1 MTFNGNNFIVSILLS
16 SFLGG
21 FSKAS
26 DSIPVGQFF
35 LVEQSSP
42 EVNQALMKA
51 NSISS
56 PGGLV
61 FWNASKSDYAKLQMT
76 ISKYSLKAQERRDDP
91 WLFSIDYEGGA
102 LTKTPSGKT
111 VPGVQRFVKGFTPLA
126 HPIWLG
132 KSMSS
137 FGTELCEL
145 HGKIMGKELSAA
157 GINYPLTV
165 VSDLASRLFSNRGI
179 SKNSY
184 QVSECMKAFLKSM
197 SEAESMITVTKHF
210 PGLGQTIGDTH
221 DVVSVSTAKT
231 MDEFNNHLRP
241 FAQLIEFANSYQMGN
256 QLSILASHASFP
268 LVDNKNLTTE
278 SSILLEDILVHQL
291 GFQGIRVSDAMWMGD
306 YNRLNGA
313 ELYAAY
319 ASSFIAGLDLLMI
332 PFAKYQGAIQAFDQ
346 LARNQVSPEFKVRL
360 ERRMG
365 LSLTVIQ
372 EKFINRAKES
382 LMRLKQSKKLL
393 KHAVDVINPNTE
405 PTNLTRSERIRY
417 GEILHQLGYGS
428 QLNQTLNLP

>member
-184 QVSECMKAFLKSM
+184 QVSECMKAFLK
-197 SEAESMITVTKHF
+197 VCLK
-210 PGLGQTIGDTH
+210 
-221 DVVSVSTAKT
+221 
-231 MDEFNNHLRP
+231 R
-241 FAQLIEFANSYQMGN
+241 
-256 QLSILASHASFP
+256 
-268 LVDNKNLTTE
+268 
-278 SSILLEDILVHQL
+278 
-291 GFQGIRVSDAMWMGD
+291 
-306 YNRLNGA
+306 
-313 ELYAAY
+313 
-319 ASSFIAGLDLLMI
+319 
-332 PFAKYQGAIQAFDQ
+332 
-346 LARNQVSPEFKVRL
+346 SP
-360 ERRMG
+360 
-365 LSLTVIQ
+365 
-372 EKFINRAKES
+372 
-382 LMRLKQSKKLL
+382 
-393 KHAVDVINPNTE
+393 
-405 PTNLTRSERIRY
+405 
-417 GEILHQLGYGS
+417 
-428 QLNQTLNLP
+428 

>member
-1 MTFNGNNFIVSILLS
+1 MTFKGSAFIVSILLS
-16 SFLGG
+16 TLLGV
-21 FSKAS
+21 FSKAA
-26 DSIPVGQFF
+26 DIIPVGQFF

-42 EVNQALMKA
+42 ELSQVLMNV

-61 FWNASKSDYAKLQMT
+61 FWNASKSDYAKLQST
-76 ISKYSLKAQERRDDP
+76 ISKYSAKAKERGEEP

-102 LTKTPSGKT
+102 LSKTPSGKT
-111 VPGVQRFVKGFTPLA
+111 VAGVQRFVKGFTPLA

-132 KSMSS
+132 KSMNK

-145 HGKIMGKELSAA
+145 HGAIMGKELSAV

-179 SKNSY
+179 SKNPI

-210 PGLGQTIGDTH
+210 PGLGQTVGDTH
-221 DVVSVSTAKT
+221 DIVSVSTAKT
-231 MDEFNNHLRP
+231 MDEFNEHLRP

-268 LVDNKNLTTE
+268 LVDKKNLTTE
-278 SSILLEDILVHQL
+278 SSILLDDILVHQL

-306 YNRLNGA
+306 YGRLNGT

-332 PFAKYQGAIQAFDQ
+332 PFAKYKGAIQAFDQ
-346 LARNQVSPEFKVRL
+346 LARNQVSQEFKASL
-360 ERRMG
+360 EKRMG
-365 LSLTVIQ
+365 LPLAEIQ
-372 EKFINRAKES
+372 EKFLDRANES
-382 LMRLKQSKKLL
+382 LSRLKQSKKLL
-393 KHAVDVINPNTE
+393 KHAVDVINPIAE

-428 QLNQTLNLP
+428 QVNQTLNLP

>member
-1 MTFNGNNFIVSILLS
+1 MSFKGSAFMISILLS
-16 SFLGG
+16 SF
-21 FSKAS
+21 SRAS
-26 DSIPVGQFF
+26 NSIPVGQFF

-42 EVNQALMKA
+42 EVSQVLM
-51 NSISS
+51 NVNDISS

-61 FWNASKSDYAKLQMT
+61 FWNASKSDYAKLRST
-76 ISKYSLKAQERRDDP
+76 ISKYSVKAQERGEDP

-102 LTKTPSGKT
+102 LSKTPSGKT
-111 VPGVQRFVKGFTPLA
+111 VAGVQRFVKGFTPLA

-132 KSMSS
+132 KSMNK

-145 HGKIMGKELSAA
+145 HGAIMGKELSAV

-179 SKNSY
+179 SKNSA

-197 SEAESMITVTKHF
+197 SKAESMITVTKHF
-210 PGLGQTIGDTH
+210 PGLGQTVGDTH

-231 MDEFNNHLRP
+231 MEEFNDHLKP
-241 FAQLIEFANSYQMGN
+241 FAELIEFANHYQMGN
-256 QLSILASHASFP
+256 QLSVLASHASFP

-278 SSILLEDILVHQL
+278 SSILLDEILVQQL

-306 YNRLNGA
+306 YGRLNGN

-332 PFAKYQGAIQAFDQ
+332 PFSKYKGSIQAFDQ
-346 LARNQVSPEFKVRL
+346 LARNQVSPEFKASLEKRMRL
-360 ERRMG
+360 
-365 LSLTVIQ
+365 SFAVIQ
-372 EKFINRAKES
+372 EKFIHRANES
-382 LMRLKQSKKLL
+382 LSRLKQSKHSL
-393 KHAVDVINPNTE
+393 KHAVDVINPSIE
-405 PTNLTRSERIRY
+405 PSNLTRSERARY
-417 GEILHQLGYGS
+417 GEILHQLGYGAP
-428 QLNQTLNLP
+428 LNPSLNLP